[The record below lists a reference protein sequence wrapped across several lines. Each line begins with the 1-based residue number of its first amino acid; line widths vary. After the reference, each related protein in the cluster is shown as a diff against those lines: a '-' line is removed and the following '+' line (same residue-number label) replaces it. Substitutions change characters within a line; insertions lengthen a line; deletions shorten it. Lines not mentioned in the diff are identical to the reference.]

1 MEYSICIRTL
11 GTTGEKYEK
20 LIKSIKNLNIKPKE
34 VIVVIPNGYKVP
46 NIKADNQRVIYSEK
60 GMLLQRIIGYEEAKT
75 EYVLLLDDDVEFGA
89 NLVNELMLPI
99 IEGKCNITFPI
110 YKDLLL
116 QGGIRSFISA
126 ATLSSVPDKKSKNQ
140 FVKIIL
146 SGGSRYNSNL
156 DDSAKYLYSESAPG
170 MCVFAKR
177 EALIKANLRDELWI
191 DNVGYALRDDTILI
205 YKTFLNNNK
214 IMGIQGIDIIHLDGG
229 SSENNRNLKAA
240 YANTYNQILFWKRFV
255 YSNSKNKVDRFKSS
269 ISIRYW
275 AVTTFIYLTIKV
287 ILSRDIELYKKS
299 VSGIKNGFRDIRNRQ
314 EEIWQV

>member
-1 MEYSICIRTL
+1 
-11 GTTGEKYEK
+11 
-20 LIKSIKNLNIKPKE
+20 
-34 VIVVIPNGYKVP
+34 
-46 NIKADNQRVIYSEK
+46 
-60 GMLLQRIIGYEEAKT
+60 
-75 EYVLLLDDDVEFGA
+75 
-89 NLVNELMLPI
+89 
-99 IEGKCNITFPI
+99 
-110 YKDLLL
+110 
-116 QGGIRSFISA
+116 
-126 ATLSSVPDKKSKNQ
+126 
-140 FVKIIL
+140 
-146 SGGSRYNSNL
+146 
-156 DDSAKYLYSESAPG
+156 

>member
-11 GTTGEKYEK
+11 GTAGEKYEK
-20 LIKSIKNLNIKPKE
+20 LIKSIKNLNINPKE
-34 VIVVIPNGYKVP
+34 VIVVIPKGYKVP
-46 NIKADNQRVIYSEK
+46 NIKIDNQRVVYSEK

-75 EYVLLLDDDVEFGA
+75 EYVLLLDDDVEFES
-89 NLVNELMLPI
+89 NLVNELMIPI
-99 IEGKCNITFPI
+99 IEGKSSITFPI

-116 QGGIRSFISA
+116 QGGIRSLISA
-126 ATLSSVPDKKSKNQ
+126 TTLSSIPDKKNKNQ
-140 FVKIIL
+140 FVKIML

-156 DDSAKYLYSESAPG
+156 DNSEKYLYSESAPG
-170 MCVFAKR
+170 MCVFARR

-214 IMGIQGIDIIHLDGG
+214 VIGIQGIDITHLDGG
-229 SSENNRNLKAA
+229 SSQNNRNLKAA

-255 YSNSKNKVDRFKSS
+255 YSNSKNKVNKFKAN
-269 ISIRYW
+269 IAIRYW
-275 AVTTFIYLTIKV
+275 AVATFIYLTIKV

-299 VSGIKNGFRDIRNRQ
+299 VSGIKNGFRDIKNRQ